1 MQVGGYVK
9 DATYTR
15 QLDVSKGLNLE
26 VYKSND
32 RNEEYG
38 IRLITVALINDE
50 KNVH

>member
-1 MQVGGYVK
+1 MQ
-9 DATYTR
+9 
-15 QLDVSKGLNLE
+15 SKVNWKSTKARTNNLE

-38 IRLITVALINDE
+38 IRLITVALINEE